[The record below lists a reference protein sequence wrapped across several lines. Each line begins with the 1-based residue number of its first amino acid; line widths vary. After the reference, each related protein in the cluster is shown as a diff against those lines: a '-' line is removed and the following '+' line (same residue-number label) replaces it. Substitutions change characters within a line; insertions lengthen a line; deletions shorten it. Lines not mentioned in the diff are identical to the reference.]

1 MINRLVHKRSEV
13 AGRVPA
19 TADLLLGELA
29 INVAD
34 GKIFLKKK
42 PANGAESVVQLGEVS
57 LSGDVSGSGA
67 GNIVVTLADTG
78 VSAGTYASV
87 TVDAKGRVTG
97 GTNAPAITGGSIN
110 GATIGATTA
119 STGRFTSLTT
129 TGNTTVGGALTVT
142 GNLTVNGTVTK
153 VNSTSVTLD
162 DPIITLGGDVAPTVD
177 DGKDRGVEFRWHN
190 GSVARIG
197 FFGFDDSTGKFT
209 FIPDATNT
217 SEVFTGTKGTLDA
230 FIDFADVLNKPT
242 TLAGYGVGVIPDAHL
257 SGTYTGVNVSGNAGT
272 ATKLATARTI
282 NGVAFDGTANIT
294 VADATKLPLT
304 GGTLT
309 GALNITTATKSL
321 AIATAGIERGFIE
334 ADTYGIRIRSR
345 AADTTVAGTITL
357 GADGSTSVTG
367 ALSVGGTITG
377 NGSGLTALDAA
388 SLASGILPDAR
399 LSGTY
404 TGVSITGNAATA
416 TKLATARTINGVAFD
431 GTTNI
436 TVADGTKLPLTGGT
450 LTGTL
455 TGTRAQFT
463 GTGNDYHL
471 GGLEVRGNGTGNTVF
486 PTIGFHQPGLWA
498 SSLQLRGASDFRFY
512 AQGGAAYADV
522 TAASF
527 TGSASGLT
535 GIPASQITGTVPDA
549 VLPSTITSSITG
561 NAATA
566 TKLATARTINGVAFD
581 GTANITV
588 TDSASVSRT
597 GDTITGKISV
607 GDTAKRSA
615 GMYGLYDSAKIA
627 HIWSMG
633 PAYAIP
639 DDGTTFGALYG
650 MAYKHTNNATGG
662 AMAGGHQIVF
672 ANNGTPGVSI
682 GLAGGVWTSG
692 TITAGTFNATT
703 TAGGGFQGIDAD
715 TAAAPSFTWSADLD
729 TGIYRPVADTVGF
742 TTAGA
747 ERVRIDSSGLTS
759 QTWLRTIG
767 QSGWYS
773 QTYGGGLYMT
783 DSTWV
788 RVYGGKAFYVANDIA
803 ATGNVTAYYSDER
816 LKENIR
822 PIENALDTLC
832 TLQGVRYNANE
843 LAGTFGYDR
852 SKQEVGLLAQQ
863 VQAVMPEAV
872 EQAPF
877 DRTGVA
883 GESKTGE
890 HYLTLKYER
899 MVPLLV
905 EAIKEQ
911 KSLIDELRAGMD
923 ELRAE
928 IRALKG

>member
-1 MINRLVHKRSEV
+1 MSNRVLHKRTEV

-19 TADLLLGELA
+19 LTDLLLGELA
-29 INVAD
+29 INVTD

-42 PANGAESVVQLGEVS
+42 PASGTETIVQLGEVS
-57 LSGDVSGSGA
+57 LTGDVTGTGA
-67 GNIVVTLADTG
+67 GEIAVTLANSG
-78 VSAGTYASV
+78 VAAGTYASV
-87 TVDAKGRVTG
+87 TVDAKGRVTA
-97 GTNAPAITGGSIN
+97 GTSTPAITGGTIN

-119 STGRFTSLTT
+119 STGRFTSLAT

-142 GNLTVNGTVTK
+142 GNLVVNGTTTT
-153 VNSTSVTLD
+153 VNSTSVSVD
-162 DPIITLGGDVAPTVD
+162 DPVFTLGGDVAPTLD
-177 DGKDRGVEFRWHN
+177 DNKDRGIEFRWHN
-190 GSVARIG
+190 GSVARTG

-217 SEVFTGTKGTLDA
+217 SEVFAGTKGTLDA
-230 FIDFADVLNKPT
+230 YLEFTDVLSKPT

-257 SGTYTGVNVSGNAGT
+257 SGTYTGVNISGNAGT

-294 VADATKLPLT
+294 VADATKLPLAGGTMTGAITLPTFATSWIGGT
-304 GGTLT
+304 GGSSSIRFAAPATAASWHAWAAQRT
-309 GALNITTATKSL
+309 AGGNAWALGVLGESFYLSFASQVNLDAGTNATTQVFTAT
-321 AIATAGIERGFIE
+321 ATG
-334 ADTYGIRIRSR
+334 
-345 AADTTVAGTITL
+345 
-357 GADGSTSVTG
+357 
-367 ALSVGGTITG
+367 LSVNGVLSG
-377 NGSGLTALDAA
+377 NGSGLTNLDATK
-388 SLASGILPDAR
+388 LSGVVPDAS

-416 TKLATARTINGVAFD
+416 TKLATARTISLTGDATGSVTFD
-431 GTTNI
+431 GSANASIAVNVTT
-436 TVADGTKLPLTGGT
+436 ADSAT
-450 LTGTL
+450 
-455 TGTRAQFT
+455 
-463 GTGNDYHL
+463 
-471 GGLEVRGNGTGNTVF
+471 
-486 PTIGFHQPGLWA
+486 
-498 SSLQLRGASDFRFY
+498 
-512 AQGGAAYADV
+512 
-522 TAASF
+522 TAA
-527 TGSASGLT
+527 A
-535 GIPASQITGTVPDA
+535 
-549 VLPSTITSSITG
+549 
-561 NAATA
+561 A

-588 TDSASVSRT
+588 VDAGAVRAT

-607 GDTAKRSA
+607 GDTLKRSA
-615 GMYGLYDSAKIA
+615 GMYGIYDSTKIC
-627 HIWSMG
+627 HVWSMG
-633 PAYAIP
+633 TGYTIP
-639 DDGTTFGALYG
+639 DDGTTFGNLYG
-650 MAYKHTNNATGG
+650 MAYKHTNNTTGG
-662 AMAGGHQIVF
+662 TMAGGHQIVF
-672 ANNGTPGVSI
+672 ANNGTPGAAI
-682 GLAGGVWTSG
+682 GLAGGMWTSG
-692 TITAGTFNATT
+692 LVTAATFNATSVS
-703 TAGGGFQGIDAD
+703 GGGFQGIDAD
-715 TAAAPSFTWSADLD
+715 TVAAPSFTWSADLD
-729 TGIYRPVADTVGF
+729 TGMYHPTADTIGF
-742 TTAGA
+742 TTAGVD
-747 ERVRIDSSGLTS
+747 RVQINSSGLTC
-759 QTWLRTIG
+759 QTWLRTVG

-773 QTYGGGLYMT
+773 QTYGGGLYMVDT
-783 DSTWV
+783 TWV